1 MSTKSRKLTI
11 RMPTVAQDR
20 VIRKAAVSDPDA
32 QPLSE
37 AQLKAM
43 VPLRGR
49 PKLANP
55 KTLVSVRYSAEV
67 LAFFKSTGVGW
78 QSRMDEVLRRYVS
91 RQIRQG

>member
-1 MSTKSRKLTI
+1 MSTKSRKPAI
-11 RMPTVAQDR
+11 RMPTVAEDR
-20 VIRKAAVSDPDA
+20 EIRRAAKADPDA

-37 AQLKAM
+37 AQFKRM

-55 KTLVSVRYSAEV
+55 KTLVSIRYSAEV
-67 LAFFKSTGVGW
+67 LSFFRSTGAGW

-91 RQIRQG
+91 RQLRLG